1 MPRRNSPGAVVA
13 LAVTAVVALTFKE
26 WSATIRPLDGSTVSG
41 SATAQPGDGDSLVV
55 TIRIKGGKVGDTNPW
70 HLHSGGCDSS
80 GAVLGDPARY
90 TPMSIGANQAG
101 EATARIKMLLTIGV
115 PYSVNVHRSPSDMSV
130 IACGNLRPVAGP

>member
-1 MPRRNSPGAVVA
+1 MSRRNSPGAVVA
-13 LAVTAVVALTFKE
+13 LAVTGVMALTFKE

-41 SATAQPGDGDSLVV
+41 SATAQPRDGDSLVV
-55 TIRIKGGKVGDTNPW
+55 TIRIKGAKAGDTNPW

-90 TPMSIGANQAG
+90 TPMNIGANQTG
-101 EATARIKMLLTIGV
+101 EATARVKMLLTIGV
-115 PYSVNVHRSPSDMSV
+115 PYSVNVHRSPGDMSV